1 VRVGPF
7 TDGYLPEPS
16 DVTTPVR
23 WLKEELEQLGHV
35 ATLYAPHGTAG
46 RRTMPLA
53 SSASAHG
60 LLLSTRPYASP
71 FPTTAERRG
80 RSGISTSCTAIS
92 LSRWGSSH
100 WRRERATASR
110 ASTPTTRTCRVPAP
124 PAASPATS
132 KEDGRRRLRGFLQS
146 PHHRDSAVDPDQRGA
161 PPPRR
166 PICAL
171 LFGVSLLLFEREPA

>member
-1 VRVGPF
+1 MRVGPF

-46 RRTMPLA
+46 RRTMPPA

-71 FPTTAERRG
+71 SPTTAERRG
-80 RSGISTSCTAIS
+80 RSGISTSCTATL

-100 WRRERATASR
+100 WRRDCATASR
-110 ASTPTTRTCRVPAP
+110 ASTPTAR
-124 PAASPATS
+124 AS
-132 KEDGRRRLRGFLQS
+132 EYR
-146 PHHRDSAVDPDQRGA
+146 HHLPRAL
-161 PPPRR
+161 PPPRKTAEDVSAASCNR
-166 PICAL
+166 RTAVTAPSTPIKEEL
-171 LFGVSLLLFEREPA
+171 LRHGGRSAPSCSG